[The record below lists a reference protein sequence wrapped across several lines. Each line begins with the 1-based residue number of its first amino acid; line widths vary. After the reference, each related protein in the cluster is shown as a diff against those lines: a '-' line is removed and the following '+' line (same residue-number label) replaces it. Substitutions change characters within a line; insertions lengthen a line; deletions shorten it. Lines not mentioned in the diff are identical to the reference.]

1 VGFSPPCK
9 EYGLLSNY
17 VAKALI
23 NHEREGI
30 KMGSIV
36 MTGGGTGGHLA
47 IVKAVKEALINGE
60 LKDISQ
66 SDIESSSTLNAQRS
80 TLPTKLV
87 YIGSTKGQDKQW
99 FGEDEDFAAKYF
111 LETRGVVNQRGLG
124 KLKSLW
130 MMFHAMYQARKLLKK
145 HDAKVVFSVGGF
157 SSAATAIAA
166 KTLRIPLVIHEQ
178 NAALGSLNKLLKP
191 YADVFISSYL
201 EESPIKAYPVKEVFS
216 ANARIRQKVET
227 VIFLG
232 GSQGARAIN
241 ELALSIAPQLQARG
255 IRIIH
260 QAGVNNIETV
270 EKAYADLGIEAEV
283 FGFTT
288 RLAEYMKEADFAI
301 ARAGASTLWELSATA
316 LPTLFIP
323 YPYAASDHQYHN
335 AKFLVEKEL
344 AWLMREDEIDKE
356 KVLALLDEEL
366 SAKSKGLM
374 EIVERDGSR
383 QIAALLKS
391 FV

>member
-1 VGFSPPCK
+1 
-9 EYGLLSNY
+9 
-17 VAKALI
+17 
-23 NHEREGI
+23 
-30 KMGSIV
+30 MSIV

-47 IVKAVKEALINGE
+47 IVRAVKEAYRGLI
-60 LKDISQ
+60 
-66 SDIESSSTLNAQRS
+66 SDDNTQALSSAGPSIPSTASEPLI
-80 TLPTKLV
+80 
-87 YIGSTKGQDKQW
+87 YIGSTKGQDRQW
-99 FGEDEDFAAKYF
+99 FEGDSDFASTYF
-111 LETRGVVNQRGLG
+111 FETRGVVNQRGIG
-124 KLKSLW
+124 KLRSLW
-130 MMFHAMYQARKLLKK
+130 MMLKAMRQARKLLKA

-201 EESPIKAYPVKEVFS
+201 EESPIKAYPIKEVFFE
-216 ANARIRQKVET
+216 NARIRERVET

-241 ELALSIAPQLQARG
+241 ELALSLAPVLKKRG

-260 QAGVNNIETV
+260 QAG
-270 EKAYADLGIEAEV
+270 EKNLDEVGSAYEALGIEAEV
-283 FGFTT
+283 FGFTDK
-288 RLAEYMKEADFAI
+288 LADYMKEADFAI

-323 YPYAASDHQYHN
+323 YPYAASDHQYYN

-344 AWLMREDEIDKE
+344 AWLMREDEIDTE
-356 KVLALLDEEL
+356 KVLSLLEEDL
-366 SAKSKGLM
+366 SAKSRGLM
-374 EIVERDGSR
+374 GVVERDGAR
-383 QIAALLKS
+383 KIAALLAS
-391 FV
+391 YL